1 MMPTS
6 PSNRSLTDLFA
17 DLTSDIRTLFRQEVA
32 LVRAEVTEG
41 ASRAKR
47 GVTLMGVGAAMLLIG
62 AFITAIAL
70 VAILVALGLSEWLAT
85 VIVAVLL
92 LGGGVACVMAG
103 QSALAP
109 GVMPTKSVDAIKDS
123 ATTLKGVQ

>member
-6 PSNRSLTDLFA
+6 PPNRSLTDLFA

-41 ASRAKR
+41 ATRARR
-47 GVTLMGVGAAMLLIG
+47 GVTLMGIGAAMLLIG
-62 AFITAIAL
+62 AFITAIA
-70 VAILVALGLSEWLAT
+70 VAAILVALGLSEWLAT

-92 LGGGVACVMAG
+92 LGGGAACLKAG

-109 GVMPTKSVDAIKDS
+109 GVMPTKSVDAIKDNAAS
-123 ATTLKGVQ
+123 LKGVH

>member
-1 MMPTS
+1 MMPPS
-6 PSNRSLTDLFA
+6 PNNRSLTDLFA
-17 DLTSDIRTLFRQEVA
+17 DLTGDMRTLLRQEVA

-47 GVTLMGVGAAMLLIG
+47 GVTLMGIGAAMLLIG
-62 AFITAIAL
+62 AFITAIAF

-85 VIVAVLL
+85 VIVAALL
-92 LGGGVACVMAG
+92 LAGGVACVMAG

-109 GVMPTKSVDAIKDS
+109 GVMPTKSVDAIKDN
-123 ATTLKGVQ
+123 AATLKGVQ

>member
-17 DLTSDIRTLFRQEVA
+17 DLTSDMRTLFRQEVA

-47 GVTLMGVGAAMLLIG
+47 GVTLMGIGAAMLLIG
-62 AFITAIAL
+62 SFITAIAF

-92 LGGGVACVMAG
+92 LAGGVGCVMAG

-109 GVMPTKSVDAIKDS
+109 GVMPTKSVDAIKDN
-123 ATTLKGVQ
+123 ATTLKGVN